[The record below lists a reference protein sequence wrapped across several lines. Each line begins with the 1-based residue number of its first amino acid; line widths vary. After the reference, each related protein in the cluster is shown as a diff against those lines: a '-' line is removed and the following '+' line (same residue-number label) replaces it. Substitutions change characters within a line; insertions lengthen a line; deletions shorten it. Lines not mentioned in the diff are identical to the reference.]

1 MESLSIQRTPA
12 IIAAEINSIKNQTMQ
27 MILCNSIEIG
37 NRLIEAKGML
47 EHGEWGKWLESSVNY
62 SQRTANNLMRI
73 AEEYGADQFALFGA
87 NAKSQALANLSY
99 TQAVALLGV
108 PEEEREQFVEEHD
121 VENMS
126 TRELQQAI
134 KERDEA
140 IIAKDAAENRYKNVS
155 SRFDKL
161 EKAHDEEASRL
172 KKEIAKIEIEL
183 AKAKE
188 SGNPDDVRKLNDS
201 YNLAVAELK
210 ISNQKI
216 EDLERQLKEQP
227 IDVPAT
233 VEKIPEEV
241 EKELAELRAK
251 AGQDQAVVKFKVIF
265 DDLVKDFNDL
275 LTSLA
280 GIPDPETKGKFK
292 EAVSGLISRMQ
303 ERL

>member
-1 MESLSIQRTPA
+1 MEPLAIQRTPA

-108 PEEEREQFVEEHD
+108 PEEEREQFVEDHD
-121 VENMS
+121 VANMS
-126 TRELQQAI
+126 TRELQQVI

-140 IIAKDAAENRYKNVS
+140 IQN
-155 SRFDKL
+155 L
-161 EKAHDEEASRL
+161 EKMTKERERL
-172 KKEIAKIEIEL
+172 KSEKLQADADRSITEKILQTTRKQLEN
-183 AKAKE
+183 AKA
-188 SGNPDDVRKLNDS
+188 SGKPEEVVKLQDS

-210 ISNQKI
+210 NSEQKI
-216 EDLERQLKEQP
+216 ADLERQLKEQP
-227 IDVPAT
+227 IDVPAV
-233 VEKIPEEV
+233 VEKIPEDI
-241 EKELAELRAK
+241 EKELVELRKNDPA
-251 AGQDQAVVKFKVIF
+251 AVKFKVYF
-265 DDLVKDFNDL
+265 GNLSKGFNDIL
-275 LTSLA
+275 
-280 GIPDPETKGKFK
+280 ETLGDVQDTETREKYKG
-292 EAVSGLISRMQ
+292 AVAGLINKMQ

>member
-1 MESLSIQRTPA
+1 MESLAIQRTPA

-47 EHGEWGKWLESSVNY
+47 EHGEWGKWLETSVNY

-73 AEEYGADQFALFGA
+73 AEEYGAEQFALFGA

-108 PEEEREQFVEEHD
+108 PEEEREAFVQEND
-121 VENMS
+121 VANMT

-140 IIAKDAAENRYKNVS
+140 VKAKEEAENRYKNVS

-161 EKAHDEEASRL
+161 EKVHDEEASRL

-188 SGNPDDVRKLNDS
+188 SGNPDEVRKLNDS

-210 ISNQKI
+210 ASNQKI
-216 EDLERQLKEQP
+216 ADLEQQLKEKP

-241 EKELAELRAK
+241 EKELAELRVK
-251 AGQDQAVVKFKVIF
+251 AGQDQAAAMFKIVF
-265 DDLVKDFNDL
+265 NMLVKDFNDL
-275 LTSLA
+275 LESLNDIA
-280 GIPDPETKGKFK
+280 EQETKEKFK
-292 EAVSGLISRMQ
+292 GAVSGLISRMQ